1 MKKLLFLFAT
11 IFATLTLP
19 ASHFAGAEIGYQ
31 YITTNANGS
40 HNYKVSLQI
49 YRDISGIP
57 LNLTQ
62 SLCVS
67 SSCFGQQI
75 IPLTFLPVLPTN
87 GGNVRQ
93 ALPVPD
99 LASCVDANDPD
110 LVTIEIYFF
119 EATVTLQGNCPD
131 FKFSWHGNARNVNN
145 IDNLVFTGTCG
156 TDLYVESLLNN
167 TIGQNTSPTFV
178 NPAAKSFC
186 VGSPFT
192 WSQAAI
198 EPDQDSL
205 RYQFGNP
212 LNSPFGAPCVTPC
225 NANFAAGYSVQQP
238 MTTVSGITID
248 ERYGTFS
255 FTPSQI
261 ETDVVNV
268 IVEEYR
274 YDPNTTLW
282 LKIGT
287 TVRDLQIPIVGS
299 CLAATASGP
308 KVDITAPGFSNQSI
322 DKDSVRNYLYGLGF
336 TKAIFDSTVAPTSN
350 SISVVDYK
358 CGDSIITLSFNN
370 DVLCSSISPDG
381 TDFRLVGPDSAS
393 TPIPAVSFICNTDLT
408 TNNIALLL
416 HKPLDINGDFYLQI
430 KNGNDGNTLQNECG
444 FSLPPFYTLK
454 INVSGCLQP
463 IYTLE
468 NVTVQADSS
477 IKIEWSKID
486 STLSKKLFT
495 SWHIL
500 RAHNGVFAPI
510 DNVPIYNA
518 TSYVDYSANAYAVDH
533 FQFQYAIQLVQNFK
547 PQTASNVVN
556 NILLQKKTANDETTF
571 TWTNY
576 SGWTN
581 AEYSFEYRNTTLAE
595 PWQSL
600 TSPTSALLT
609 YRYSHPELTPS
620 NEGIYA
626 YRVIATNPVNP
637 TAYIAESNWLYLEFK
652 NTPMVDNEP
661 FITNIP
667 NIMTPNGDAQNDH
680 FYINDNTYSNLS
692 VSIYNRWGKLVYQD
706 LNAPSEDY
714 AQGKGWDGTDIN
726 TGKPASDGVYFYLL
740 EAKDIA
746 SGKQEE
752 IKGPLTII
760 RGTH

>member
-1 MKKLLFLFAT
+1 MKKFLVFLVT
-11 IFATLTLP
+11 IFTSVSLS
-19 ASHFAGAEIGYQ
+19 ASHFAGAEIGYE
-31 YITTNANGS
+31 YLGTNTNGS

-62 SLCVS
+62 SLCIS
-67 SSCFGQQI
+67 SSCFAQQI
-75 IPLTFLPVLPTN
+75 VPLTFLPVLPQN
-87 GGNVRQ
+87 GGNARQ

-99 LASCVDANDPD
+99 LTACVDASDPN
-110 LVTIEIYFF
+110 LVTIEMYFF

-131 FKFSWHGNARNVNN
+131 WKFSWHGNARNTNN

-156 TDLYVESLLNN
+156 SDLYVESLLNN

-186 VGSPFT
+186 VGSHFT
-192 WSQAAI
+192 WSQAAV

-212 LNSPFGAPCVTPC
+212 LNSPFGTPCVTPC

-238 MTTVSGITID
+238 MSTVSGITID

-274 YDPNTTLW
+274 YDPQSTLW

-299 CLAATASGP
+299 CLQATAAGP
-308 KVDITAPGFSNQSI
+308 KIDATAPGFSNQSI
-322 DKDSVRNYLYGLGF
+322 DKDSLRDYLIGLGF
-336 TKAIFDSTVAPTSN
+336 TKAIFDSTTAPTTN

-358 CGDSIITLSFNN
+358 CGDSIITLSFNS

-381 TDFRLVGPDSAS
+381 TDFRLIGPDSAA
-393 TPIPAVSFICNTDLT
+393 TAIPAVSYTCNTDLT

-416 HKPLDINGDFYLQI
+416 YRPLDQNGDFYLQI

-444 FSLPPFYTLK
+444 FSLPPFYTMK
-454 INVSGCLQP
+454 IKVSGCTQP
-463 IYTLE
+463 IYALE
-468 NVTVQADSS
+468 NVTVVADSS
-477 IKIEWSKID
+477 IQIDWSKID
-486 STLSKKLFT
+486 STCSKKLFT
-495 SWHIL
+495 GWKIL
-500 RAHNGVFAPI
+500 RGNNGIFYPI
-510 DNVPIYNA
+510 ADVNNYN
-518 TSYVDYSANAYAVDH
+518 TQSYVDFSADAYSVDNI
-533 FQFQYAIQLVQNFK
+533 QFQYAVQLIQNFEAM
-547 PQTASNVVN
+547 PSSNTIN
-556 NILLQKKTANDETTF
+556 NILLQEKTNADQ
-571 TWTNY
+571 TNFEWSDY
-576 SGWTN
+576 TGWTN
-581 AEYSFEYRNTTLAE
+581 PEYNFEWKKTGGTE
-595 PWQSL
+595 PWQTLAGPSVNMVSHL
-600 TSPTSALLT
+600 HD
-609 YRYSHPELTPS
+609 HPEITQATA
-620 NEGIYA
+620 GTYA
-626 YRVIATNPVNP
+626 YRVIATNPANLG
-637 TAYIAESNWLYLEFK
+637 AYESESNWLYLEFK
-652 NTPMVDNEP
+652 YEP
-661 FITNIP
+661 VIDDEPYIANIP
-667 NIMTPNGDAQNDH
+667 NVMTPNGDSQNDH
-680 FYINDNTYSNLS
+680 FYINDNTYSNIS

-706 LNAPSEDY
+706 LNAPSKDY
-714 AQGKGWDGTDIN
+714 ANGKGWDGTDIN

-740 EAKDIA
+740 EAKDAA

-752 IKGPLTII
+752 LKGPLTII